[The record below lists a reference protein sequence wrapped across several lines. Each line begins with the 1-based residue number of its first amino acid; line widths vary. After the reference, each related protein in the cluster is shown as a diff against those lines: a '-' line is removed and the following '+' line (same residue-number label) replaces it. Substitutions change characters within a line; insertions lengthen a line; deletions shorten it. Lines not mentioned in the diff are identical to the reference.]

1 MTMFGIR
8 AAEFGDSTEHF
19 VGQDDVLFDW
29 LVADNYGPSE
39 QESLFTVQAPAG
51 YVFWKGHLIAVNSP
65 KLENVDASELNESST
80 VACGSPENDKALM
93 LIEEA
98 LSYMKSK
105 AFYALGID
113 EDRILDYQI
122 Y

>member
-8 AAEFGDSTEHF
+8 AAEFGDGTEHF
-19 VGQDDVLFDW
+19 VGQDDALFDW

-39 QESLFTVQAPAG
+39 KYSMFSVQAPVG
-51 YVFWKGHLIAVNSP
+51 YVFWKGNLIAVDSP
-65 KLENVDASELNESST
+65 KLENVEASEVSKSST
-80 VACGSPENDKALM
+80 VTCSSSENDKALM

-98 LSYMKSK
+98 LSYMKPSS
-105 AFYALGID
+105 FYGLGID
-113 EDRILDYQI
+113 EERILDYVI